1 MGKIKSLISTAKQY
15 WDKPAEGNYVPY
27 KEIVNLGVAGFG
39 VHWTSTLASTIGL
52 DAANFLVGASIGLQ
66 PMHLSIMLIIANIV
80 GMPIAFFRGWFFD
93 NHKMKGGKFIPIMIR
108 TPIPIV
114 AISTIFVWLPYES
127 WQYATKVVVVWLFYM
142 VLQFFLCLYGE
153 GWAFFQ
159 QIITPNA
166 QERANVMSISQIIY
180 SLAPTL
186 TNLVIPTVAG
196 LTFGMNNIWTYRV
209 IYPAFTIVGL
219 VILLVFF
226 PKLKERIILP
236 KRPVEYVSI
245 IDSLREVAKNKYFW
259 IINSATWVGFL
270 ESAYGVI
277 LSWSFVYA
285 YNGEKQAYLGIANT
299 LIGNASL
306 WSMMIVPFMI
316 KWIGKRNLLIVH
328 NIINVLLLLLL
339 IPTYKNLL
347 LVCVI
352 FYINAF
358 INTFQNVYMPNINAD
373 MRDYHQWKTGVR
385 VDGMFGPMGLIGTII
400 GFGTGL
406 VLPAIYESMGLKDD
420 YNVLYDDNMRNNL
433 FNVLI
438 ICSIVG
444 AVLNLI
450 PYLFYDLTEAKHR
463 GYVNVLKIRAM
474 FEDYGNGE
482 LEDVQLV
489 EAMKIINGAKDN
501 LQKKAIDK
509 KSMSK
514 EKIKEIKRYN
524 EFVESLPIVKEELDK
539 FNTERYKV
547 KLAKAEKTFEL
558 GEVYLYSDWKI
569 EKKMAKMLPKS
580 TKEEKL
586 IRADALALVREK
598 KRSFKLLKKYGKD
611 NLTVPDERI
620 PEEIKS
626 REINTSKE
634 RAKAKAELKA
644 YTKGVSVYR
653 RITKPYNDARNLMI
667 QAENY
672 THLAEIEA
680 MYEDA
685 KARCEA
691 AVIETKA
698 KTSEVKVESKSAVSV
713 AETQNTV
720 TRKMYSDKQKVKEI
734 RKLLFMRNSGR
745 ITQEEYKARVNALFE
760 QK

>member
-1 MGKIKSLISTAKQY
+1 MRKINSLFQNIKQY
-15 WDKPAEGNYVPY
+15 WNSPAEGNYVPY
-27 KEIVNLGVAGFG
+27 KEVATLGAAGFG

-66 PMHLSIMLIIANIV
+66 PMHLSVMLIIANIV

-114 AISTIFVWLPYES
+114 AISTLFVWLPFEN
-127 WQYATKVVVVWLFYM
+127 WQYSTKVVVVWLFYM
-142 VLQFFLCLYGE
+142 ILQFFMCLYGE

-159 QIITPNA
+159 QVITPNA

-186 TNLVIPTVAG
+186 TGLVIPTVAG
-196 LTFGMNNIWTYRV
+196 LTFGMNNIGTYRI
-209 IYPAFTIVGL
+209 IYPAFTVVGL
-219 VILLVFF
+219 IILLIFF
-226 PKLKERIILP
+226 PKLKERIIMP
-236 KRPVEYVSI
+236 KRAIEYVSI

-285 YNGEKQAYLGIANT
+285 FNGEKQAYLGLANT
-299 LIGNASL
+299 LIGNAAL
-306 WSMMIVPFMI
+306 WSMMLAPFMI
-316 KWIGKRNLLIVH
+316 KWLGKRNLLIAH
-328 NIINVLLLLLL
+328 NIVNVFLLLLL

-352 FYINAF
+352 FYINSF
-358 INTFQNVYMPNINAD
+358 INTFQNVYMPNIQAD

-406 VLPAIYESMGLKDD
+406 VLPAIYEYMGLKDNYD
-420 YNVLYDDNMRNNL
+420 VLYIDEMRNNL

-444 AVLNLI
+444 AILNLI

-474 FEDYGNGE
+474 FEDYGNGD
-482 LEDVQLV
+482 LDKKQLV
-489 EAMKIINGAKDN
+489 EAMEIISGAKNN
-501 LQKKAIDK
+501 LQKKDVDK
-509 KSMSK
+509 TALKLAKKQKNK
-514 EKIKEIKRYN
+514 EQIAKAKAEIREIKRYN

-539 FNTERYKV
+539 FNTERFKA
-547 KLAKAEKTFEL
+547 KLQAAKETTSLGELYLYADWKAEKC
-558 GEVYLYSDWKI
+558 VA
-569 EKKMAKMLPKS
+569 KKLKKA
-580 TKEEKL
+580 TKEEKV
-586 IRADALALVREK
+586 IRADALALAREK
-598 KRSFKLLKKYGKD
+598 KRSYKLLKKYGKE
-611 NLTVPDERI
+611 NLTIPDANFLEALKNK
-620 PEEIKS
+620 EYNSE
-626 REINTSKE
+626 KE
-634 RAKAKAELKA
+634 RRQAKAELKA
-644 YTKGVSVYR
+644 YTKGVSVYH
-653 RITKPYNDARNLMI
+653 RITKPYNDARNLII

-672 THLAEIEA
+672 THLGDIEKLCEDMNAEQI
-680 MYEDA
+680 
-685 KARCEA
+685 
-691 AVIETKA
+691 
-698 KTSEVKVESKSAVSV
+698 
-713 AETQNTV
+713 
-720 TRKMYSDKQKVKEI
+720 
-734 RKLLFMRNSGR
+734 
-745 ITQEEYKARVNALFE
+745 
-760 QK
+760 